1 MNNLKKMLNF
11 LIYIINTS
19 TLMIFRANKGIRGRI
34 PDFTQND
41 QVVIS
46 SYKMSYKTEVWSFN
60 INTLS

>member
-1 MNNLKKMLNF
+1 
-11 LIYIINTS
+11 
-19 TLMIFRANKGIRGRI
+19 MIFRANKGIRGRI

-46 SYKMSYKTEVWSFN
+46 SYKMRYKTEVWSFN